1 VIAKLRQRRPPRA
14 AGRAAAGLRLAALS
28 LLAAACVGAE
38 TEIAL
43 NGPGTGGAGEEGE
56 PAVPGLLLS
65 AGAGPHRLAGT
76 ATRIELAPPPGLAA
90 ADAAARLA
98 ALDGLAERRLRLVL
112 RDLFAPEPPGTL
124 YQLYLGLDPDEE
136 PAEEDARA
144 LGSLNFFGVE
154 TGGGTAE
161 LRSYDVTAL
170 APLLAT
176 ALRAGRAPALTVR
189 SASPAA
195 GAAPSLGRVEL
206 VAGP

>member
-1 VIAKLRQRRPPRA
+1 MIAKLRQRRPPRA
-14 AGRAAAGLRLAALS
+14 AGRAASTLRLAALS

-43 NGPGTGGAGEEGE
+43 NGPGAPGDGAEAE

-65 AGAGPHRLAGT
+65 AGTGPHRLAGT
-76 ATRIELAPPPGLAA
+76 AIRIELAPPAGLAA
-90 ADAAARLA
+90 ADAAARLDG
-98 ALDGLAERRLRLVL
+98 LDGPDEGRLRLVL
-112 RDLFAPEPPGTL
+112 RDLVAPEPPGTL
-124 YQLYLGLDPDEE
+124 YQLYLGLAPGEE
-136 PAEEDARA
+136 PAEDDPRA
-144 LGSLNFFGVE
+144 VGSLNFFGVE

-170 APLLAT
+170 APLLAA

-206 VAGP
+206 VVAP